1 MDNLFSIAERFGT
14 PCFVFD
20 EVQLEARMRAVR
32 EIVPKAVGLCY
43 SIKANPFLISAMR
56 GLVGT
61 LEVCS
66 PGELEICRQMGVPAD
81 MVLFSG
87 VNKTKADVER
97 AMDLGVTH
105 FTCES
110 PLHIR
115 LIDEAARA
123 RGRVYPV
130 LLRLTAGSQ
139 FGMDERDFFAAL
151 DRRAD
156 TPNIRIEGVHY
167 FPAHRRKK
175 LDSQRKEL
183 AMLAELTQ
191 KLKTA
196 YGFETVRVE
205 YGPGLYFPYF
215 NHEDHSD
222 TLAPLRELAPDLGA
236 LAERCELTIE
246 MGRFFASECG
256 AYLTAGVIDTEGE
269 LRHRPTRFWTAAFT
283 TSIIWAATWG
293 CACRSSVNLPRAKA
307 RCSRGRC
314 AAKSLHDGGRSG
326 AQSRAASAGSGRYF
340 GVHEHRRVFGDGR
353 ARALPQPRH
362 AEHHSTRQRRRP
374 SRPAARCTAGS

>member
-139 FGMDERDFFAAL
+139 FGMDERDFFDAL

-167 FPAHRRKK
+167 FSGTQRKK

-196 YGFETVRVE
+196 YSFETVRVE
-205 YGPGLYFPYF
+205 YGPGL
-215 NHEDHSD
+215 
-222 TLAPLRELAPDLGA
+222 
-236 LAERCELTIE
+236 
-246 MGRFFASECG
+246 
-256 AYLTAGVIDTEGE
+256 
-269 LRHRPTRFWTAAFT
+269 
-283 TSIIWAATWG
+283 
-293 CACRSSVNLPRAKA
+293 
-307 RCSRGRC
+307 
-314 AAKSLHDGGRSG
+314 
-326 AQSRAASAGSGRYF
+326 
-340 GVHEHRRVFGDGR
+340 
-353 ARALPQPRH
+353 
-362 AEHHSTRQRRRP
+362 
-374 SRPAARCTAGS
+374 

>member
-1 MDNLFSIAERFGT
+1 MTSAAGSAHARRARSCRSI
-14 PCFVFD
+14 
-20 EVQLEARMRAVR
+20 
-32 EIVPKAVGLCY
+32 GLCY

-156 TPNIRIEGVHY
+156 TPNIRIEASY
-167 FPAHRRKK
+167 F
-175 LDSQRKEL
+175 SGTQRKNS
-183 AMLAELTQ
+183 
-191 KLKTA
+191 TA
-196 YGFETVRVE
+196 
-205 YGPGLYFPYF
+205 
-215 NHEDHSD
+215 S
-222 TLAPLRELAPDLGA
+222 
-236 LAERCELTIE
+236 
-246 MGRFFASECG
+246 
-256 AYLTAGVIDTEGE
+256 
-269 LRHRPTRFWTAAFT
+269 
-283 TSIIWAATWG
+283 
-293 CACRSSVNLPRAKA
+293 
-307 RCSRGRC
+307 
-314 AAKSLHDGGRSG
+314 AKSWRCW
-326 AQSRAASAGSGRYF
+326 
-340 GVHEHRRVFGDGR
+340 
-353 ARALPQPRH
+353 PNWPR
-362 AEHHSTRQRRRP
+362 
-374 SRPAARCTAGS
+374 